1 MNTESD
7 GVNPQARSWRRMFM
21 PLAENVSEARRG
33 AQLVL
38 ASWAASDDAAETIAL
53 IISELATNAVRHARV
68 PGRCFEVAMTYDGGK
83 AIEIEVS
90 DGSPHH
96 PVVKSFDP
104 DATSGRG
111 LLLVEALSDAWEVRD
126 RAFGK
131 TLWARVLS

>member
-1 MNTESD
+1 
-7 GVNPQARSWRRMFM
+7 MFM
-21 PLAENVSEARRG
+21 PLAENASEARRG
-33 AQLVL
+33 ARLVL
-38 ASWAASDDAAETIAL
+38 ACWAVPDDAAETVAL
-53 IISELATNAVRHARV
+53 IVSELATNAIRHAHV
-68 PGRCFEVAMTYDGGK
+68 PRRSFEVALTRDSEK

-90 DGSPHH
+90 DASPHH

-126 RAFGK
+126 REFGK

>member
-1 MNTESD
+1 
-7 GVNPQARSWRRMFM
+7 
-21 PLAENVSEARRG
+21 
-33 AQLVL
+33 
-38 ASWAASDDAAETIAL
+38 
-53 IISELATNAVRHARV
+53 V
-68 PGRCFEVAMTYDGGK
+68 PSRCFEVALSRDGEK

-90 DGSPHH
+90 DASPHH

-126 RAFGK
+126 REFGK